1 MKVTIKTEK
10 GTAEIYY
17 FDDDGNAVDKEKA
30 TRAIIRELDENGEL
44 INEIF
49 GAVNGGKSTSG

>member
-1 MKVTIKTEK
+1 MQTTIRTDR

-17 FDDDGNAVDKEKA
+17 MDDGNPVDKDKA
-30 TRAIIRELDENGEL
+30 TRAIIRELDANGEL

-49 GAVNGGKSTSG
+49 GAVNGGR